1 MKFIFAAFASVLCV
15 GGSSAFVVN
24 QYSAGADVSHRTL
37 TSSPS
42 SLARSSTAL
51 NMGGFGGGGG
61 GMGKKGGKKGGK
73 KSGGAGGSAPIK
85 LKAKAQWD
93 K

>member
-1 MKFIFAAFASVLCV
+1 MKLIFATFVSALCI

-24 QYSAGADVSHRTL
+24 QRSAGSAVSHRPL
-37 TSSPS
+37 TSSSPS
-42 SLARSSTAL
+42 PHTAL

-61 GMGKKGGKKGGK
+61 GMGKKGGKKSGK
-73 KSGGAGGSAPIK
+73 KSGGGGGSAPLK

>member
-1 MKFIFAAFASVLCV
+1 MKLIFAAFASVLCA

-37 TSSPS
+37 T
-42 SLARSSTAL
+42 STAL

-73 KSGGAGGSAPIK
+73 KSGGASGSAPIK